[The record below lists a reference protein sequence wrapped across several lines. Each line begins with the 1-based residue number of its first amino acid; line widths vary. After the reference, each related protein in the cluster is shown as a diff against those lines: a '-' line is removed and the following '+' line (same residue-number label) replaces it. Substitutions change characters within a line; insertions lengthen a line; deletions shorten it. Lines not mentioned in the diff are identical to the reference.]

1 MYLSF
6 SKGTYGTVLVL
17 TASSFR
23 CVRVLLTVHLSFLLH
38 SHRALES
45 SPWSGWEMANSPS
58 LVDVIRLSGYAV
70 CPREYIH
77 RSTGV
82 VRGDDI

>member
-1 MYLSF
+1 MYSFF

-17 TASSFR
+17 TAPSFR

-38 SHRALES
+38 SDRALES

-77 RSTGV
+77 QSTGV
-82 VRGDDI
+82 VSGDDV